1 MQSLRATATSLG
13 LRFRPRL
20 FRPAAPAEECPVG
33 AQAEAAASDSS
44 CSPGQDYTKYETLYL
59 SCNKAVKG
67 VLQLHKAQTL
77 GELGFCIATKHDSF
91 NVNLMSQTIMLEPM
105 CKGGG
110 SEHPGLQNPLQSRRA
125 LVSHQKSS
133 VFSQLLLQ
141 AVPSLQCLHIELL
154 MHNFLDFGLGS
165 ACSLP
170 ETLTILTLAMFSDLR
185 QEGLAMDIAEA
196 WKLDFINVHCIRKA
210 TYRGQNSNKNPD
222 RIRLPFDALTFPGAI
237 FLVTCLHSF

>member
-77 GELGFCIATKHDSF
+77 GELGFCIATKHESF

-133 VFSQLLLQ
+133 VFFTTAS
-141 AVPSLQCLHIELL
+141 PSCAQ
-154 MHNFLDFGLGS
+154 S
-165 ACSLP
+165 AMP
-170 ETLTILTLAMFSDLR
+170 AHRTI
-185 QEGLAMDIAEA
+185 
-196 WKLDFINVHCIRKA
+196 
-210 TYRGQNSNKNPD
+210 
-222 RIRLPFDALTFPGAI
+222 DA
-237 FLVTCLHSF
+237 